1 MLKDPY
7 TPIDCAIYDI
17 YEIAIMQ
24 KKDLLL
30 KWLSDDGLTC
40 NAQVKPVKLQIKN
53 KAEYL
58 LLDSDKISEIRLDKI
73 LQAEII
79 QL

>member
-1 MLKDPY
+1 MLNDPY
-7 TPIDCAIYDI
+7 TPIDCAFYDI

-24 KKDLLL
+24 NKQLNL
-30 KWLSDDGLTC
+30 KWLADDGQTC
-40 NAQVKPVKLQIKN
+40 NEQVMPVKLQIKN

-58 LLDSDKISEIRLDKI
+58 LLDSEKVSEIRLDKI

-79 QL
+79 K

>member
-1 MLKDPY
+1 MLSDPY

-24 KKDLLL
+24 KKNLKL
-30 KWLSDDGLTC
+30 KWVSDDGQTVSERLS
-40 NAQVKPVKLQIKN
+40 PVKLQIKN

-58 LLDSDKISEIRLDKI
+58 ILDSEIISEIRLDKI
-73 LQAEII
+73 LQAKII
-79 QL
+79 

>member
-1 MLKDPY
+1 MLNNPY

-24 KKDLLL
+24 KKQLNL
-30 KWLSDDGLTC
+30 KWLNDDGQIC
-40 NAQVKPVKLQIKN
+40 NEQLKPVKLQIKN

-58 LLDSDKISEIRLDKI
+58 LLDSEIVFEIRLDKI